1 MHMTSKFE
9 ILKPLNMAICWNRE
23 LNLTQGHKL
32 FTHFCTMFKNLDE
45 SFRCVVLKELEN
57 LNIRKLYFMHFPG
70 TIGRRGDASCVV
82 YSVS

>member
-1 MHMTSKFE
+1 
-9 ILKPLNMAICWNRE
+9 
-23 LNLTQGHKL
+23 
-32 FTHFCTMFKNLDE
+32 MFKNLDE